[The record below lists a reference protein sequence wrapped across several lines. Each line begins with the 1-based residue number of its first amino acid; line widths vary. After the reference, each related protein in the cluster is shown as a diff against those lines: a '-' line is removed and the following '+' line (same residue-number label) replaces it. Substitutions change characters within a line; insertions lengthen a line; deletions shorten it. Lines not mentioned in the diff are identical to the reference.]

1 MVMKQRSNQMKT
13 TKMFGKKRLSAMMAA
28 AFSFGAA
35 FSLTPSD
42 ALAATVE
49 ITQVGTDYVFTVD
62 GTPSN
67 VPAKEFAA
75 KFNEVTST
83 AKNEIFVTGGARSA
97 IAGIAD
103 GVKLAPGTTL
113 SVNKPGDSNYVT
125 LTNGAKE
132 STLKV
137 DGTKVTGKDVNLD
150 SLTVKATGQSADV
163 DLTGNVGKLS
173 MDGASNVGLKTTEP
187 QSIE

>member
-1 MVMKQRSNQMKT
+1 MKT
-13 TKMFGKKRLSAMMAA
+13 TKMFGKKRLYAMMAA

-42 ALAATVE
+42 AFAAQVE
-49 ITQVGTDYVFTVD
+49 VSQVGTNYVFTVD
-62 GTPSN
+62 GTAST
-67 VPAKEFAA
+67 VLAKDFAA
-75 KFNEVTST
+75 EFNKVTS
-83 AKNEIFVTGGARSA
+83 AANNQIYVTGGARSA
-97 IAGIAD
+97 ITGIKD
-103 GVKLAPGTTL
+103 GVQFAPGTTL
-113 SVNKPGDSNYVT
+113 SVNKPGDTNYVT
-125 LTNGAKE
+125 LKNGAKE